1 MNYVSSELQPRNRD
15 TTNINSLVFMLEK
28 IGRKSIT
35 LLNSIKE
42 LTGLLVHQGVL
53 WKKLSGSKI
62 KLSWIWDF
70 VMNSAQVYKE
80 RLKSLKH
87 LEQV

>member
-42 LTGLLVHQGVL
+42 LTGLLAHQGVL